1 MSHPRPGPGDDRAT
15 RAHGAALPRSVPAPR
30 TGSRDFPKQ
39 PALAS
44 KAYVTAEGERAE
56 GMACADAVGGTTYNG
71 EAQGHASGR
80 GLFGGAR
87 LSAELLGCIFKRMSS
102 YELAMVRVYLATCL
116 QSVCRC
122 RCVCRGECRVP
133 LCVDA
138 CACST
143 CPVINAPA
151 WWFDLLLRCEAVCH
165 HNGGR

>member
-87 LSAELLGCIFKRMSS
+87 LSAELLGCIFKRMSESIKDICFRIYRRGGSLARIAS
-102 YELAMVRVYLATCL
+102 YSAARPRWLPRHVTCIN
-116 QSVCRC
+116 VFY
-122 RCVCRGECRVP
+122 P
-133 LCVDA
+133 LIWLLFFD
-138 CACST
+138 T
-143 CPVINAPA
+143 CTS
-151 WWFDLLLRCEAVCH
+151 
-165 HNGGR
+165 